1 MAPKILCLSAIL
13 LEATV
18 GACWPIADKNA
29 VAGAQSAERRAQS
42 AASLTADLGV
52 ADVALEIAIN
62 RFPVGYQGRWAISA
76 IACDQDPDS
85 SAHKKPTK

>member
-29 VAGAQSAERRAQS
+29 VAGAQSAERRAQRRLLLTWELPMWRWKLPLTGFLLGIRGAGPS
-42 AASLTADLGV
+42 ALLRAIRIPTAVPRLC
-52 ADVALEIAIN
+52 
-62 RFPVGYQGRWAISA
+62 RFKVG
-76 IACDQDPDS
+76 
-85 SAHKKPTK
+85 